1 MDSKHTVEPAGDIT
15 LLLERAA
22 GGDEEAHDAL
32 VRRVYGDLEKVAAR
46 RLYERFGAGAQ
57 ALTIE
62 PAALVNETFLKLL
75 RKPKHYENRRHFF
88 AYATRVMLRTL
99 ADYQRARSAAK
110 RGGGQ
115 VRVTLVDVGA
125 GEGRLE
131 PGLDSIGASLE
142 ELEELDPR
150 KAEVVVL
157 KVFWG
162 MDVAEIADAL
172 SVSERT
178 VARDWR
184 FARNWLRTRLES
196 A

>member
-1 MDSKHTVEPAGDIT
+1 
-15 LLLERAA
+15 L
-22 GGDEEAHDAL
+22 
-32 VRRVYGDLEKVAAR
+32 
-46 RLYERFGAGAQ
+46 
-57 ALTIE
+57 
-62 PAALVNETFLKLL
+62 
-75 RKPKHYENRRHFF
+75 F

>member
-1 MDSKHTVEPAGDIT
+1 VNPAGDIT

-22 GGDEEAHDAL
+22 AGDEDAHNAL
-32 VRRVYGDLEKVAAR
+32 VQRVYGDLERIAAR
-46 RLYERFGAGAQ
+46 RLYDRFGSDAQ

-75 RKPKHYENRRHFF
+75 KNPRSYENRRHFF
-88 AYATRVMLRTL
+88 AFATRVMLRTL
-99 ADYQRARSAAK
+99 ADYHRSRSAAK
-110 RGGGQ
+110 RGGDL
-115 VRVTLVDVGA
+115 VRVTLDGA
-125 GEGRLE
+125 GIASSA
-131 PGLDSIGASLE
+131 LDPDVEAIGACLE

-162 MDVAEIADAL
+162 MEVAEIAEAL
-172 SVSERT
+172 SVSART
-178 VARDWR
+178 VAREWR
-184 FARNWLRTRLES
+184 FSRNWLRTRLET

>member
-1 MDSKHTVEPAGDIT
+1 VEAAGDIT
-15 LLLERAA
+15 VLLERAA
-22 GGDEEAHDAL
+22 EGDEQAHDAL

-46 RLYERFGAGAQ
+46 RLYARFGEDAQ

-75 RKPKHYENRRHFF
+75 QQPRHYENRRHFF

-110 RGGGQ
+110 RGGNL
-115 VRVTLVDVGA
+115 VRVTLNNA
-125 GEGRLE
+125 GVAETPLE
-131 PGLDSIGASLE
+131 PRAESISACLE
-142 ELEELDPR
+142 ELEKLDPR

-162 MDVAEIADAL
+162 MEVVEIAETL
-172 SVSERT
+172 SVSVRT
-178 VARDWR
+178 VAREWR
-184 FARNWLRTRLES
+184 FSRNWLRTRLE
-196 A
+196 AA

>member
-1 MDSKHTVEPAGDIT
+1 LEPAGDIT

-22 GGDEEAHDAL
+22 GGDESAHDAL

-46 RLYERFGAGAQ
+46 RLRERFGADVH

-75 RKPKHYENRRHFF
+75 RQPKRFENRRHFF
-88 AYATRVMLRTL
+88 SYATRVMLHTL
-99 ADYQRARSAAK
+99 ADYQRARAAAK
-110 RGGGQ
+110 RGGDQ
-115 VRVTLVDVGA
+115 VRVTFTDFGA
-125 GEGRLE
+125 PNRPLE
-131 PGLDSIGASLE
+131 TGAEVVTACLE

-162 MDVAEIADAL
+162 MQVPEIAEAL
-172 SVSERT
+172 DVSPRT
-178 VARDWR
+178 VERDWR
-184 FARNWLRTRLES
+184 FARNWLRTRLE
-196 A
+196 AA

>member
-1 MDSKHTVEPAGDIT
+1 MEPAGDIT

-22 GGDEEAHDAL
+22 EGDEQAHEAL

-46 RLYERFGAGAQ
+46 RLYQRFGSDAQ

-75 RKPKHYENRRHFF
+75 RRPKKYENRRHFF
-88 AYATRVMLRTL
+88 SYATRVMLRTL

-110 RGGGQ
+110 RGGDL
-115 VRVTLVDVGA
+115 VRVTLANA
-125 GEGRLE
+125 GVAGTPLE
-131 PGLDSIGASLE
+131 PEIEAIGACLE

-162 MDVAEIADAL
+162 MEVAEIAEAL

-178 VARDWR
+178 VAREWR
-184 FARNWLRTRLES
+184 FSRNWLRTRLEAS
-196 A
+196 